1 MQLSNILR
9 KRLTSNDYQTRSKL
23 SYLAIVRGNAKDYC
37 GFYWDSACIRWDLE
51 KHTGKRGWDDLQATY
66 WRIAEL
72 YQRWQRLCR
81 YRAEILPNGKT
92 RVERST
98 GAITL
103 STKNRS
109 TKTET
114 RGWCRSLHHM
124 ATLAETTIK
133 EQE

>member
-9 KRLTSNDYQTRSKL
+9 KRLTSDYQTRSKL

-81 YRAEILPNGKT
+81 YRAEILPEWKD
-92 RVERST
+92 T
-98 GAITL
+98 GREIHWGDN
-103 STKNRS
+103 SVD
-109 TKTET
+109 
-114 RGWCRSLHHM
+114 
-124 ATLAETTIK
+124 K
-133 EQE
+133 EQIDKDGNTRMVQITAPHGDPC